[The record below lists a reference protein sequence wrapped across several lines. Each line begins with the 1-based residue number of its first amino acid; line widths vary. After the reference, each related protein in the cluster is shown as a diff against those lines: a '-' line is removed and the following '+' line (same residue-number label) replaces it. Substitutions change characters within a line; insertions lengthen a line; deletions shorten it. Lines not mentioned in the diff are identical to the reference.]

1 MRLFVPDERRLGL
14 QADVIVIIFEETC
27 ALSELM
33 GARTIEEFIDV

>member
-1 MRLFVPDERRLGL
+1 MILSVLDERRLGL
-14 QADVIVIIFEETC
+14 QAEDIVIEEIC